1 MIVLCS
7 ISWPYEETVRVIEE
21 LTKVEVSSKEAQL
34 IVGEE
39 GERVREEEREEI
51 EEFYE
56 GSWKERVEEVKES
69 PERIYI
75 ELDGVYIND
84 REGEGGMEGKVGVIH
99 LGVEEIGGGW
109 WRGYMWGD
117 MKAVRNWVREYIM
130 RLFRRGSFPKG
141 IMNTGEIIV
150 KGDGAGWIKGIG
162 EEYFLESRYILDWY
176 HLREKVWRAIG
187 SRRVREEI
195 GEGYEE
201 IGRWLLGKLWRGEVE
216 EVLGRLKEIR
226 DGLEKEEGREKLE
239 ELRKYIQN
247 NEEGIGYAQL
257 EEEGIVIGS
266 GGIEKGVDLLVCRR
280 QKRRGMSWTR
290 EGADKLLALRLLYF
304 NHRWDDHWQQRSPL
318 PKAA

>member
-1 MIVLCS
+1 
-7 ISWPYEETVRVIEE
+7 
-21 LTKVEVSSKEAQL
+21 
-34 IVGEE
+34 
-39 GERVREEEREEI
+39 
-51 EEFYE
+51 
-56 GSWKERVEEVKES
+56 
-69 PERIYI
+69 
-75 ELDGVYIND
+75 
-84 REGEGGMEGKVGVIH
+84 
-99 LGVEEIGGGW
+99 
-109 WRGYMWGD
+109 
-117 MKAVRNWVREYIM
+117 
-130 RLFRRGSFPKG
+130 
-141 IMNTGEIIV
+141 MNTGEIIV
-150 KGDGAGWIKGIG
+150 KGDGAGWIKGIR

-201 IGRWLLGKLWRGEVE
+201 IGRWLLGKLWRREVE